1 VIVRGPVLV
10 QHLMA
15 WSNYEDDLRDYTIE
29 IFAPDK
35 DSEHDFYN
43 DPKEPVLVK
52 KAHITID
59 EPEVNTL
66 TTQVDTQTEIWNK

>member
-1 VIVRGPVLV
+1 MLVRGPVLI
-10 QHLMA
+10 QHLIA

-29 IFAPDK
+29 IF
-35 DSEHDFYN
+35 DSNHNSEYDFYN

-59 EPEVNTL
+59 ESEPKVLPN
-66 TTQVDTQTEIWNK
+66 DAQTELWKNTP